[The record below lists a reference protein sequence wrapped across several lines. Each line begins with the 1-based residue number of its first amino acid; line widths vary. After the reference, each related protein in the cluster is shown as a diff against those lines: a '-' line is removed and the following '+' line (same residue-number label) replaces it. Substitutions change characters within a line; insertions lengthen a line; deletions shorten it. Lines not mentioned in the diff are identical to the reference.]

1 MQPQTSSP
9 SGRPS
14 KFSLKRTITYIL
26 IVLLYIVAALSI
38 LEVIYMLYLDII
50 RPPVFF
56 LEVADILDILGQFLL
71 VLVVLELLETVKA
84 YLDEDIVHVEVVLE
98 AAMIAVARKIIIL
111 NSKETT
117 PLTIF
122 GIGFLLVAVAAS
134 YFAVKYFLIVGKK
147 YPANS
152 HGTNRNE
159 S

>member
-14 KFSLKRTITYIL
+14 KFSLKKTITYIL

-98 AAMIAVARKIIIL
+98 AAMIAVAR
-111 NSKETT
+111 
-117 PLTIF
+117 
-122 GIGFLLVAVAAS
+122 
-134 YFAVKYFLIVGKK
+134 
-147 YPANS
+147 
-152 HGTNRNE
+152 R
-159 S
+159 